1 MKNAIKKCLSLLGL
15 WRMSVWVFDFFAY
28 QKSQFSFLLGLRK
41 MEEFEFGFFF
51 NSYATG
57 GAEKVQLE
65 IVRSVSDKKT
75 AVFFTNLC
83 INEHY
88 KSDFEACSIVHT
100 IYLAI
105 RKRDFYYSF
114 ILKNLAKRMNA
125 MKHPKIVGCDCQF
138 FYDLLPYL
146 EPHVTV
152 IDLFHTLVHSFEKG
166 PEHWSLNR
174 VERIQKRIV
183 ISYKLRKDF
192 EMFYLKNGVKLSLLD
207 RISTIHN
214 FVDLPLSLAPI
225 QNFSNKPI
233 ALFICRN
240 HFVKRIHL
248 AGKIAHRLREYLQF
262 VFIGENLEREV
273 EPEYRSDI
281 LFLGNISNAAELAKW
296 YQQADFLMMTS
307 SREGLPMVLL
317 EGMSYGTI
325 PLTTDVGA
333 ISEIIPTSELGV
345 LISNSADENE
355 IIENFVGSFKN
366 LLEQPE
372 KISDMK
378 QNVNKFVIQNFSKES
393 FIQAYRK
400 ALIQA

>member
-1 MKNAIKKCLSLLGL
+1 MKI
-15 WRMSVWVFDFFAY
+15 
-28 QKSQFSFLLGLRK
+28 
-41 MEEFEFGFFF
+41 
-51 NSYATG
+51 
-57 GAEKVQLE
+57 
-65 IVRSVSDKKT
+65 
-75 AVFFTNLC
+75 
-83 INEHY
+83 
-88 KSDFEACSIVHT
+88 
-100 IYLAI
+100 
-105 RKRDFYYSF
+105 
-114 ILKNLAKRMNA
+114 
-125 MKHPKIVGCDCQF
+125 
-138 FYDLLPYL
+138 
-146 EPHVTV
+146 
-152 IDLFHTLVHSFEKG
+152 
-166 PEHWSLNR
+166 
-174 VERIQKRIV
+174 
-183 ISYKLRKDF
+183 
-192 EMFYLKNGVKLSLLD
+192 SLLD

-225 QNFSNKPI
+225 QNLSNKPI
-233 ALFICRN
+233 VLFVCRN

-248 AGKIAHRLREYLQF
+248 GGKIAHRLREHLQF

-281 LFLGNISNAAELAKW
+281 LFLGNISNSAELAKW

-355 IIENFVGSFKN
+355 IIENFVSSFRN

-378 QNVNKFVIQNFSKES
+378 QNVNKFVTQNFSKES